1 MGEDGTNGTDGTDG
15 RERTVGM
22 NVLVCGAGKSGR
34 AAALLARREGAAVT
48 VADEGEVGAAARA
61 ELEGAGCRVEER
73 AERAPE
79 GEWGVAVASPGL
91 DVNGAFLRELAGR
104 GVRVESEIEFGWR
117 RWGGRTLA
125 VTGSNGKTGVVK
137 ALAEALEASGE
148 RATACGNYGKPV
160 CEAAAE
166 GGRGWLVVEAS
177 SFQLETVHDFRPDV
191 ALVVNLLPNHLDR
204 HGDME
209 TYGGLK
215 ARLFA
220 RQGEGDAAVVPAGL
234 EGFFRER
241 SGGRGRW
248 TTFGAGGEW
257 TWAPGRVRGGGV
269 EIGLEGSYFDNE
281 VLGVNAAGLAAA
293 AMAAGV
299 EAETLERTL
308 KAFQPLGHRGATVL
322 EAGGVRWVD
331 DSKATNLAAL
341 IAAVRMQGERR
352 VRLIAGGRPKESD
365 FSAAAE
371 VLRARVSAAYLIGEA
386 GAAMAAAWREAVP
399 CRVCGTLEAAVE
411 MARAEALPGESVV
424 LAPGCTSYDQFAS
437 YGERGEAF
445 ARLAR
450 GRGLG
455 DRS

>member
-1 MGEDGTNGTDGTDG
+1 MGADGTHGTNGTYRTDG
-15 RERTVGM
+15 M
-22 NVLVCGAGKSGR
+22 KVLVCGAGKSGR
-34 AAALLARREGAAVT
+34 AAALLARREGAEVT
-48 VADEGEVGAAARA
+48 VADEGAVGAEARA
-61 ELEGAGCRVEER
+61 ELEAAGCRVVER

-91 DVNGAFLRELAGR
+91 DANGAFLRELAGR

-137 ALAEALEASGE
+137 ALTEALEASGV
-148 RATACGNYGKPV
+148 RAMACGNYGKPV
-160 CEAAAE
+160 CEAVAE
-166 GGRGWLVVEAS
+166 GGGGWLVVEVS

-215 ARLFA
+215 ARMFA
-220 RQGEGDAAVVPAGL
+220 RQGEGDVAVVPAGL
-234 EGFFRER
+234 AGFFRER
-241 SGGRGRW
+241 SGGGGRW

-257 TWAPGRVRGGGV
+257 TWEPGRVRGREV

-281 VLGVNAAGLAAA
+281 VLGENAAGLAAA
-293 AMAAGV
+293 ALAAGV
-299 EAETLERTL
+299 DAGTLERTL
-308 KAFQPLGHRGATVL
+308 KAFRPLGHRGAIVQ

-341 IAAVRMQGERR
+341 VAAVRMQGSRR
-352 VRLIAGGRPKESD
+352 VRLIAGGRPKERD

-371 VLRARVSAAYLIGEA
+371 VLKARVAAAYLIGEA
-386 GAAMAAAWREAVP
+386 GDAMAAAWGRVVP
-399 CRVCGTLEAAVE
+399 CRICGTLAAAVE
-411 MARAEALPGESVV
+411 MARGEALPGESVV

-437 YGERGEAF
+437 YGERGAVF
-445 ARLAR
+445 AKLVQ
-450 GRGLG
+450 GK
-455 DRS
+455 